1 MDLFRLPD
9 RWLFGRDIV
18 ETYASKA
25 SILAQIASLQIGVWI
40 IKITGPIPQW
50 VSSLQNELDGKR
62 MKWISSEGKGP
73 ATK

>member
-9 RWLFGRDIV
+9 RWLFDRDIV

-25 SILAQIASLQIGVWI
+25 SILAQIASLQIGVLIFKI
-40 IKITGPIPQW
+40 IGPISQW
-50 VSSLQNELDGKR
+50 VSSLQNELDGQR
-62 MKWISSEGKGP
+62 VICISSKGKGP